1 MGADSIHTA
10 PILFTTFRYTS
21 DVMKPTLP
29 PAEPET
35 LLSRADVATLLGV
48 TKHTIRMYERR
59 GLIRALRINQR
70 TVRYERTAV
79 QALLTSSRS

>member
-1 MGADSIHTA
+1 
-10 PILFTTFRYTS
+10 
-21 DVMKPTLP
+21 MKPTLS

>member
-1 MGADSIHTA
+1 MGADSVHTA
-10 PILFTTFRYTS
+10 PIIFTTFRYTS

-29 PAEPET
+29 LAKPET
-35 LLSRADVATLLGV
+35 LLSRADVASLLGV